1 MSITEKTSVSFTLN
15 GTHHTITVNPL
26 RRFSDIL
33 REDLGLTGTK
43 VGCDAG
49 DCGACTIQVDGKQR
63 YACLTAAAQ
72 LKGCNVRTVEGLSS
86 NGNLST
92 LQLAFLDEGAA
103 QCGICTPGM
112 LMAAQS
118 LLDQTPNP
126 SEPQVLDALGGVLC
140 RCTGYTKIVQ
150 AVLKAGQSS
159 FSQTI
164 TEIENPSSE
173 INRQKSVGTRMLKVD
188 GYKKITGEEIFGADN
203 APENSLWLRAVRS
216 PHARATFTHADPE
229 TVLKKFPGLVRVL
242 TADDVPGNNG
252 FGIYPHIKDQPV
264 LAKNHVRFRGE
275 AVLALVG
282 DRESVESVTEDD
294 LGLKWEVLEAV
305 RGWKGALSGK
315 LEPVQS
321 EVPDNVLARGFLKK
335 NDVEMAFSESDI
347 VVEGKWT
354 TSAVEH
360 GYIEPEAGY
369 ARKVGQRL
377 EIFVCTQTPY
387 MDRDEV
393 AQVMGL
399 EPKQIRII
407 PSAVGGGFGGKL
419 DLSLQP
425 LVAIAAWILERPVRC
440 IYTRPESLAS
450 TTKRHPVSMSA
461 KAGCNRD
468 GKLTAFEY
476 HGDFNTGAYASWG
489 PTVADRVPIHCSGPY
504 LVPSVL
510 AKTRALLTNESP
522 SGAFR
527 GFGVPQGSIASEALM
542 DDLAEK
548 TEIDPLEFRIRNAL
562 RKGDRTATSQLL
574 ENSVGQ
580 VECLE
585 ALQSHWQIWRKEA
598 GVFNQNSTHK
608 KRGVGCG
615 SVWYG
620 CGNTS
625 LSNPSTMQVGINADG
640 KITLYNGAMD
650 IGQGANTIMIQICA
664 DALGLPATQFEYV
677 MGDTDLT
684 ADAGKTSA
692 SRQAFVSGKA
702 AQLAGENL
710 RAKII
715 LLAEAAE
722 NATLCLEQTDS
733 SSGGKLIVADKT
745 GSQEIILADILP
757 LANGDVLTGEGT
769 FDPPTTPLD
778 ENGQGSPYATYGF
791 GAHIAEVEV
800 DTLLGTTKVLRLAA
814 AHDVGKAINPT
825 QLEGQIQGGIAQG
838 LGMALME
845 EYIQGVSE
853 NLHDYLMPTVGDMPE
868 IKVILIEDQEPLGPF
883 GAKGIGE
890 HALIPTAPA
899 ILGAIKQ
906 ATGVSINHLPVT
918 PDRLYTALREAEN
931 K

>member
-1 MSITEKTSVSFTLN
+1 MKNTENISVSFMLN
-15 GTHHTITVNPL
+15 DSPQTISVNPL
-26 RRFSDIL
+26 RRFSEVL

-49 DCGACTIQVDGKQR
+49 DCGACTIQIDGEQHN
-63 YACLTAAAQ
+63 ACLTAAAQ
-72 LKGCNVRTVEGLSS
+72 LEGRSVLTVEGLSN
-86 NGNLST
+86 NGNLSP
-92 LQLAFLDEGAA
+92 LQQVFLDEGAA

-159 FSQTI
+159 STSSAP
-164 TEIENPSSE
+164 EIENQHSE
-173 INRQKSVGTRMLKVD
+173 IKKQKYVGTRMPKVD
-188 GYKKITGEEIFGADN
+188 GYKKMTGEEIFGADK
-203 APENSLWLRAVRS
+203 APEDSLWLRAVRS
-216 PHARATFTHADPE
+216 PHPRAKFTHADPE
-229 TVLKKFPGLVRVL
+229 IVLQKFPGLVRVL

-264 LAKNHVRFRGE
+264 LAKGHVRFRGE

-282 DRESVESVTEDD
+282 DRESVESVTDDD
-294 LGLKWEVLEAV
+294 LGLKWEALEAV
-305 RGWKGALSGK
+305 RGWERALSGK

-321 EVPDNVLARGFLKK
+321 QIPDNILARGFLKK
-335 NDVEMAFSESDI
+335 SDVEKAFSESDI
-347 VVEGKWT
+347 VVEGQWT

-369 ARKVGQRL
+369 ARKIGQRL

-399 EPKQIRII
+399 EPEQIRII

-440 IYTRPESLAS
+440 IYTRPESLS
-450 TTKRHPVSMSA
+450 SSTKRHPVRMSA

-504 LVPSVL
+504 FVPSVL
-510 AKTRALLTNESP
+510 AETRALLTNESP

-527 GFGVPQGSIASEALM
+527 GFGVPQGAVAHEALM
-542 DDLAEK
+542 DELAEK
-548 TEIDPLEFRIRNAL
+548 TDIDPLEFRIRNAL
-562 RKGDRTATSQLL
+562 RKGDRTATGQLL

-585 ALQSHWQIWRKEA
+585 ALQGRWRKWRADAE
-598 GVFNQNSTHK
+598 VFNQNSPHIR
-608 KRGVGCG
+608 RGVGCG

-625 LSNPSTMQVGINADG
+625 LSNPSTMKVGINAEG

-664 DALGLPATQFEYV
+664 DALGLSATQFEFI

-702 AQLAGENL
+702 AQLAGEEL
-710 RAKII
+710 RAQII
-715 LLAEAAE
+715 RLAEASE
-722 NATLCLEQTDS
+722 NSNLRLEQIGTSD
-733 SSGGKLIVADKT
+733 GGKLIVKDEA
-745 GSQEIILADILP
+745 GRHEIILADILP
-757 LANGDVLTGEGT
+757 LANGDVLIGEGT

-778 ENGQGSPYATYGF
+778 ENRQGSPYATYGF
-791 GAHIAEVEV
+791 GAQIAEVEV

-814 AHDVGKAINPT
+814 AHDVGKAVNPT
-825 QLEGQIQGGIAQG
+825 QVEGQIHGGIAQG

-868 IKVILIEDQEPLGPF
+868 IEVILIEDPEPLGPY

-899 ILGAIKQ
+899 ILGAIKH
-906 ATGVSINHLPVT
+906 AVGVSIHHLPAT
-918 PDRLYTALREAEN
+918 PDRLFAALQAADSE
-931 K
+931 